1 MRSQLLKGV
10 EDLHTYVERNREFVP
25 NYGERYRNGE
35 KIASGFVRQ
44 FDGRLL
50 HQLRSVRTSHGD
62 AYMELYVTELAE
74 PSRVALYR
82 SGTRVVEVLGSLPG
96 LEHAPWTS
104 SYLEGLI
111 DVPFLNVTPDTR
123 SGIIHDERYA
133 ALCEALRPLEED
145 LNALIAEQQRA
156 IRPNKQ
162 PMNVQMQAI
171 TGVYVF

>member
-1 MRSQLLKGV
+1 
-10 EDLHTYVERNREFVP
+10 
-25 NYGERYRNGE
+25 
-35 KIASGFVRQ
+35 
-44 FDGRLL
+44 
-50 HQLRSVRTSHGD
+50 
-62 AYMELYVTELAE
+62 
-74 PSRVALYR
+74 
-82 SGTRVVEVLGSLPG
+82 VVEVLGSLPG